1 MLAVAAA
8 VAAVAL
14 LAGLSAVS
22 PYLNSDRF
30 KQRIVGGINDAI
42 DGSVSIEKQEIEL
55 FSGGLRLT
63 GVQLREHNGSL
74 LADIGSVHAVIS
86 WPALLGRSLHFK
98 SIRIEAAVL
107 NIGYDGADQLRLIR
121 PVQRAP
127 VESRPAG
134 SGGRWGL
141 RIDDLQ
147 LRLDRLVVT
156 RPAKDLN
163 LALSGI
169 EIQGAVD
176 SRRGVGHSRL
186 SLAAAEW
193 IQGEQK
199 RMLESVQA
207 SFQVDPDSTMAF
219 SIARGTSRLSTKG
232 RVMWNGIDSK
242 VALAGDVA
250 LDLSELQQWVPE
262 GRSLAGKTSA
272 RFHIEGP
279 LTDPAISVQ
288 MTLADGQ
295 VADLSLDNLSVDL
308 DIDRRQTTIR
318 HLTGADDWGKVQ
330 LSGTVR
336 YDFPQSFSSDP
347 PMLPSDALSY
357 QLDIRGERI
366 RPGSAGIPALPWGGE
381 LGLALQVTG
390 KGGQGR
396 WGSGKMVS
404 DVRTPDVLG
413 RRANAPTPGSLH
425 AELQWEGK
433 TVEVVQTRVQMGT
446 STAEVSG
453 RIDFDAG
460 EIETARILAGAEDL
474 GTIGTLLGVPGLEG
488 AATARIDCHGPLLQP
503 SLDVTLE
510 AEALGIDQ
518 RPLGHLLARAQ
529 SDALGPIRITR
540 MLLEN
545 NGSRLNGS
553 GTIVL
558 FDADGK
564 MATDPELNLVIAAE
578 AFELPQLTDR
588 FPIHAKI
595 NGRMTVNGM
604 LRDPEAALEL
614 DESPLQWNGRDVLA
628 KGTAGWKRGRLTV
641 HRLRLSRNVSAVEAQ
656 GTALLQDPENGQW
669 LAIPA
674 VEANLDAPAL
684 HLGDLHPSIE
694 GIVAA
699 HVRLSGPANA
709 LTGSFDLSG
718 RHLNLWGQALESAG
732 AAGRVAENRV
742 YLDTLKCFLAEGQ
755 VVLGSGVMG
764 FDRQFSATV
773 TAADIDLANIAAL
786 QRAYPVKGRLF
797 MDIQGGGTIAD
808 PQLSADI
815 TIRDPLIDDRAW
827 KDAGIHLQLME
838 NQLDVSADLN
848 FNLKGQAS
856 LDSGRFNFAATFD
869 HTDLT
874 PYMDL
879 VVGPNWSG
887 ELSGQIS
894 AAGDWHNLRAVQ
906 GRLSLKDALFSHR
919 GQPVLKT
926 EVLEAVLKD
935 RTVDLPKTTL
945 EITGGGVLDVSAS
958 GRFDE
963 DVRLALD
970 GRLPLAALEYY
981 DERLEDAAGDL
992 LLLATSQGP
1001 INDLKWQGT
1010 VTLQQIGLNLPGF
1023 DQPIEQVNGRV
1034 AIDPPMVVVEQLSG
1048 KMDSG
1053 QFDLSGQ
1060 LKLNGLTPVQGR
1072 LTLEAQTLPLQWP
1085 ETFDSVINARLVLD
1099 ADAAA
1104 PILSGRVEVV
1114 EGTYF
1119 KDVQLN
1125 LVSAVTQPR
1134 RRGPAPVE
1142 VSGQR
1147 PWDDLRLD
1155 IILTHRYPF
1164 LVDNNL
1170 ARMEIVPDLKFTGTF
1185 GRPVISGRAAVG
1197 EGEIIFR
1204 RKTFTVTR
1212 GVVDFIN
1219 PYKIEPYLDLSAEAN
1234 IRQWEV
1240 TLSLSG
1246 PPDALSFK
1254 LTSVPQESESDIL
1267 SLILLGRTTTE
1278 LNQGESDGQTTQ
1290 QMLAA
1295 LVATAW
1301 GQEFKEQS
1309 GVDILEVGTAEG
1321 RDADSA
1327 DRLKVTLGKHLSRRL
1342 TVKYEV
1348 ESGAEEVVQRAVA
1361 EYRLLEYFLASGF
1374 QDTGGG
1380 YGGELL
1386 YRIEF

>member
-1 MLAVAAA
+1 VLAVAAA

-30 KQRIVGGINDAI
+30 KQRIVSGINDAI

-74 LADIGSVHAVIS
+74 LADIGSLHAVIS
-86 WPALLGRSLHFK
+86 WPALLGRTLHFK
-98 SIRIEAAVL
+98 SIRTEAAVL
-107 NIGYDGADQLRLIR
+107 NIGYDGADQLRLVR
-121 PVQRAP
+121 PLQRVPAEP
-127 VESRPAG
+127 RPTGRSG
-134 SGGRWGL
+134 SWDL

-147 LRLDRLVVT
+147 LRLDRLVVA
-156 RPAKDLN
+156 RPTKDLN
-163 LALSGI
+163 LTLSGI
-169 EIQGAVD
+169 ELRGAVD
-176 SRRGVGHSRL
+176 SGRGVGSSRL

-193 IQGEQK
+193 LQGDRK
-199 RMLESVQA
+199 RLLESVQA
-207 SFQVDPDSTMAF
+207 SFRLDPGRLMAF
-219 SIARGTSRLSTKG
+219 SIARGTSRLSATG

-242 VALAGDVA
+242 LHLAGDVA
-250 LDLSELQQWVPE
+250 VDLSELQQWVPE
-262 GRSLAGKTSA
+262 GRPLAGKTSA
-272 RFHIEGP
+272 RFQIEGL

-308 DIDRRQTTIR
+308 DVDRRQTTIR
-318 HLTGADDWGKVQ
+318 HLRGADDWGKVQ

-336 YDFPQSFSSDP
+336 YAFPESFSSDP
-347 PMLPSDALSY
+347 PALSSDAFSY

-366 RPGSAGIPALPWGGE
+366 RPASVGILALPWAGE

-413 RRANAPTPGSLH
+413 RGTNEPTPGSLH
-425 AELQWEGK
+425 AELQWQGK
-433 TVEVVQTRVQMGT
+433 TVEVAQTRLQMGT
-446 STAEVSG
+446 STVEVSG
-453 RIDFDAG
+453 RIDFEAG
-460 EIETARILAGAEDL
+460 EIETARILARAEDL
-474 GTIGTLLGVPGLEG
+474 GTIGRPLGVPGLGG

-503 SLDVTLE
+503 TLDVLLE
-510 AEALGIDQ
+510 AETLTIDQ
-518 RPLGHLLARAQ
+518 RPFGRLLSRAQ
-529 SDALGPIRITR
+529 SDALGPIRITQ

-545 NGSRLNGS
+545 NGSRLSGS
-553 GTIVL
+553 GTVVL

-564 MATDPELNLVIAAE
+564 MATDPELNLAIAAE
-578 AFELPQLTDR
+578 AFELPQLDDR
-588 FPIHAKI
+588 FPIHARI
-595 NGRMTVNGM
+595 NGRMTVGGL

-614 DESPLQWNGRDVLA
+614 DESHLHWNGRDVLA
-628 KGTAGWKRGRLTV
+628 QATAGWQRGRLTV
-641 HRLRLSRNVSAVEAQ
+641 HRLRLSSSASAIEAQ
-656 GTALLQDPENGQW
+656 GTAVLRDPENGQW
-669 LAIPA
+669 LASPA

-699 HVRLSGPANA
+699 HVRLSGPVNA
-709 LTGSFDLSG
+709 LAGSFDLSG
-718 RHLNLWGQALESAG
+718 RHLTLWGQALESAA
-732 AAGRVAENRV
+732 AAGRMAENRI

-755 VVLGSGVMG
+755 AVLGNGLMG
-764 FDRQFSATV
+764 FDRQFSAKV

-786 QRAYPVKGRLF
+786 QRAYPVEGRLY

-808 PQLSADI
+808 PQLSAAI

-827 KDAGIHLQLME
+827 KDAGIHLQLKE

-856 LDSGRFNFAATFD
+856 LDSGRFNVVATFD

-874 PYMDL
+874 PYLDL
-879 VVGPNWSG
+879 VVGQNWSG
-887 ELSGQIS
+887 EISGQVS
-894 AAGDWHNLRAVQ
+894 AAGDWHNLQAVQ
-906 GRLSLKDALFSHR
+906 GRLSLKNALFSHR
-919 GQPVLKT
+919 GQPVLRT
-926 EVLEAVLKD
+926 GALEAVLKD
-935 RTVDLPKTTL
+935 RTVDLPKTPL

-963 DVRLALD
+963 DVRFALD

-981 DERLEDAAGDL
+981 DERLEDAQGDL

-1010 VTLQQIGLNLPGF
+1010 VTLQQIGFDLPGF
-1023 DQPIEQVNGRV
+1023 DQPIDQVNGRL
-1034 AIDPPMVVVEQLSG
+1034 AIDLPMVVVEQLSG

-1053 QFDLSGQ
+1053 QFGLSGQ
-1060 LKLNGLTPVQGR
+1060 LKLSGLTPVQGR
-1072 LTLEAQTLPLQWP
+1072 LTLDAQTLPLQWP

-1125 LVSAVTQPR
+1125 LISAVTQPR
-1134 RRGPAPVE
+1134 RRGPAPVQD
-1142 VSGQR
+1142 SGQR
-1147 PWDDLRLD
+1147 PWDDFRLD
-1155 IILTHRYPF
+1155 VILTHRYPF

-1170 ARMEIVPDLKFTGTF
+1170 ARMEIVPDLKFTGTV
-1185 GRPVISGRAAVG
+1185 GRPVVSGRAAVS

-1219 PYKIEPYLDLSAEAN
+1219 PYKIEPFLDLSAEAL

-1254 LTSVPQESESDIL
+1254 LTSDPQESESDIL

-1278 LNQGESDGQTTQ
+1278 LNQGERDGQTTQ

-1309 GVDILEVGTAEG
+1309 GVDILEVGSVEG
-1321 RDADSA
+1321 RDAESA
-1327 DRLKVTLGKHLSRRL
+1327 DRLQVTVGKHLSRRL

-1348 ESGAEEVVQRAVA
+1348 ESGAEEMIQRAVA